1 MVSVERVSEYAE
13 LESEEA
19 TWAVMKTGGGG
30 VKKPTH
36 GWPDSGAITFEN
48 LQLRYRPGLPLVLN
62 GVSFNVQAGEKVGIC
77 GRTGS
82 GKSSLIVALWR
93 LVEPCGGAIWLDG
106 VDVSTIPLKTLRS
119 AVTCIPQD
127 PILFSGTVRDNL
139 DPFKN
144 HADAELWFAL
154 EAVQLKKAVSEMGEG
169 LDAPVAEYGENYSA
183 GQRQM
188 LCLARALLRDTK
200 VVCLDEATA
209 SVDLETDKL
218 MQDVIAEQFKART
231 ILTIAHRIN
240 TIIENDKVVCLERGE
255 LVAMDAPATMLLD
268 ENSMFAKLVAET
280 GEQSARNLRSR
291 AEECEAARAAG
302 RPIRRIGSKL
312 SVASNDSR

>member
-1 MVSVERVSEYAE
+1 MTGLLSWLIRVVSELESNMVSVERVSEYAE

-19 TWAVMKTGGGG
+19 TGAVMKTGGGG

-154 EAVQLKKAVSEMGEG
+154 VTSRHESRLPRRSDRERRPGDGQGHAGRHRGAVQGADDPHDRAQDQHHHRERQSRVSRTRRARRDGRAGDDVTGREQHVREARRRDGG
-169 LDAPVAEYGENYSA
+169 AEREEFEI
-183 GQRQM
+183 
-188 LCLARALLRDTK
+188 ARGG
-200 VVCLDEATA
+200 V
-209 SVDLETDKL
+209 
-218 MQDVIAEQFKART
+218 
-231 ILTIAHRIN
+231 
-240 TIIENDKVVCLERGE
+240 
-255 LVAMDAPATMLLD
+255 
-268 ENSMFAKLVAET
+268 
-280 GEQSARNLRSR
+280 RSR
-291 AEECEAARAAG
+291 ARGGAADSEDRKQAE
-302 RPIRRIGSKL
+302 RRVERFEMKRKL
-312 SVASNDSR
+312 QYV